1 MTGRIT
7 EALAERTAARQQAVD
22 PGYQG
27 LRTEFEFELPL
38 GYVDPAGNV
47 HRRGTM
53 RLATARDELAPLI
66 DQRVKENP
74 AYLGVVLLSLVITR
88 LGDLREVYPDIVE
101 QFFAA
106 DVAYLQDFYEQVN
119 RVDPLGPGAGDR
131 LGEY

>member
-1 MTGRIT
+1 MT
-7 EALAERTAARQQAVD
+7 A
-22 PGYQG
+22 YQG
-27 LRTEFEFELPL
+27 LQMEFEFELPL
-38 GYVDPAGNV
+38 GYVDPAGRV

-88 LGDLREVYPDIVE
+88 LGDLPEVYPGIVE

-106 DVAYLQDFYEQVN
+106 DVAYLQNFYERIN
-119 RVDPLGPGAGDR
+119 NVDPLGAGAGDR
-131 LGEY
+131 LGES

>member
-1 MTGRIT
+1 MTGRI
-7 EALAERTAARQQAVD
+7 AERPAGKATAQVPAD
-22 PGYQG
+22 PDRQG
-27 LRTEFEFELPL
+27 LQLEFEFELPL
-38 GYVDPAGNV
+38 GYVDPTGKV

-88 LGDLREVYPDIVE
+88 LGDLPEVYPDVVE

-106 DVAYLQDFYEQVN
+106 DVAYLQHFYEHIN
-119 RVDPLGPGAGDR
+119 NVDPFGPGAGDR
-131 LGEY
+131 LGES

>member
-1 MTGRIT
+1 MTGRT
-7 EALAERTAARQQAVD
+7 AERTAARQQPAEAA
-22 PGYQG
+22 YQG

-38 GYVDPAGNV
+38 GYVDPAGKV

-88 LGDLREVYPDIVE
+88 LGDLREVYPDVVE

-106 DVAYLQDFYEQVN
+106 DVAYLQDFYERVN
-119 RVDPLGPGAGDR
+119 NVNPQGLGAGDR

>member
-1 MTGRIT
+1 MTGRT
-7 EALAERTAARQQAVD
+7 AEQTTAWRQSPEVSC
-22 PGYQG
+22 QG

-38 GYVDPAGNV
+38 GYVDPSGQL

-88 LGDLREVYPDIVE
+88 LGDLREVHPGIVE
-101 QFFAA
+101 QLFAA
-106 DVAYLQDFYEQVN
+106 DVAYLQDFYERIN
-119 RVDPLGPGAGDR
+119 KVDPLGAGAGDR
-131 LGEY
+131 LGES